1 MKVLIVD
8 DSFAIR
14 VKLRVFLEDD
24 GHEVY
29 DAKSGSA
36 GLQLLKENEEI
47 NIIVSDLNTE
57 EMGGM
62 TFIENARQL
71 ESFKETPIYIYT
83 TETSK
88 TLKQQ
93 AKDLGVREWMQNPL
107 DFTKLLS
114 VLKEKR
120 VL

>member
-1 MKVLIVD
+1 MKVLVVD
-8 DSFAIR
+8 DSLAIR

-29 DAKSGSA
+29 DAKSGSV
-36 GLQLLKENEEI
+36 GLQVLKENKEI

-71 ESFKETPIYIYT
+71 EAFKETPIYIYT

-93 AKDLGVREWMQNPL
+93 AKDLGVREWIQNPL
-107 DFTKLLS
+107 DFKKLLS
-114 VLKEKR
+114 ALKEKR